1 MSGELGA
8 AAHKWRCCTFCL
20 HDMAPVREHRDM
32 RGPTRLS
39 GVPSV
44 SVWPQRPSKLKL
56 KLKLSFL
63 NARN

>member
-20 HDMAPVREHRDM
+20 HDMASVREHRDM
-32 RGPTRLS
+32 RGPARLS

-56 KLKLSFL
+56 KLKLG
-63 NARN
+63 AG